1 MLRKII
7 FNIVIIII
15 LMMTGFAIIKANM
28 PKPSITKSS
37 LNNLH
42 DLSAQGI
49 VKKASLN
56 PKEAK
61 YYKVIEE

>member
-1 MLRKII
+1 
-7 FNIVIIII
+7 
-15 LMMTGFAIIKANM
+15 MMTGFAIIKANM